1 MTDSSGTS
9 KNVNIP
15 RRFVPVRNGTAF
27 SGMKQLG
34 DASTWDDE
42 LEPYVRWS
50 DYERLTAALAAC
62 QTYDYRTLADEVE
75 RLEKALAL
83 QVEQEAANWRR
94 GEDER
99 NRLRAA
105 LVNAEAVMAI
115 VEPRSD
121 KAEYLACLAQIRRQC
136 LGFET
141 ILKP

>member
-1 MTDSSGTS
+1 MSEAPTQG
-9 KNVNIP
+9 V

-50 DYERLTAALAAC
+50 DYERLTAALATC
-62 QTYDYRTLADEVE
+62 QTYDYRTLADEVG

-99 NRLRAA
+99 NRLREA
-105 LVNAEAVMAI
+105 LENFATMDCMHTGYGHDSKTCPCAVAQAERALRG
-115 VEPRSD
+115 ES
-121 KAEYLACLAQIRRQC
+121 
-136 LGFET
+136 ET
-141 ILKP
+141 GG